1 MENGYYTIMRV
12 TDYGPY
18 ITKIVLPVDG
28 MVESAQVSAKQFC
41 VYSERLDE
49 NGKVLNLPKSWMAQD
64 DKEPSRGYVPMTDVY
79 ASDYDGNKR
88 KIGNCITLCLAYGP
102 MMQLAAA
109 ICAPEGVNV
118 YIKNHFVI
126 TQIAE
131 IITDVGVMTGKVFSL
146 CLGRKQSDLDGWLL
160 GKTEHPI
167 HPLRYGYF
175 VPQSVQEKKPL
186 IVWLHGAGEGGFD
199 TWIPFTGN
207 KVVAMATPEIQK
219 YFGGAYIF
227 APQCETFWMNDGSGQ
242 YGRSGKSMYTEAL
255 FDAIEFFIARHTD
268 IDRDR
273 VLIGGDS
280 NGGFMTMRMIL
291 NYPTYFA
298 AAFPVCEALY
308 DDVITDEEIE
318 KIKHLPIWFTHAK
331 NDPVVNPEETAVPT
345 YHRLK
350 EAGAQ
355 VHFSLWDSIHDIH
368 EGFTGEDEKPYKYN
382 GHFAW
387 IPLFN
392 DDCRLDY
399 NNQPVVVDGREISL
413 LEWLGMQHRRGVNS

>member
-1 MENGYYTIMRV
+1 MGNGYYAIMRV

-18 ITKIVLPVDG
+18 ITKLVLPVDG
-28 MVESAQVSAKQFC
+28 TVKSAQVSTKQFC
-41 VYSERLDE
+41 VYSERLDD
-49 NGKVLNLPKSWMAQD
+49 NGKVLNLPRSWMAPD
-64 DKEPSRGYVPMTDVY
+64 DKEPSCGYVPLTDAY
-79 ASDYDGNKR
+79 ASDRNGNR
-88 KIGNCITLCLAYGP
+88 CEAGNAITLCLAYGP
-102 MMQLAAA
+102 TMQLTAA

-118 YIKNHFVI
+118 YITNHFVI

-131 IITDVGVMTGKVFSL
+131 VKTNMGMMTGTVCNL
-146 CLGRKQSDLDGWLL
+146 CLGRRQPDLDGWLL
-160 GKTEHPI
+160 GRTEHPS

-175 VPQSVQEKKPL
+175 VPQSTQEKKPL

-219 YFGGAYIF
+219 HFGGAYIF
-227 APQCETFWMNDGSGQ
+227 APQCETFWLDDGSGQ

-255 FDAIEFFIARHTD
+255 FDAIEYFVARHAD

-273 VLIGGDS
+273 IYVGGDS

-291 NYPTYFA
+291 DYPAYFA

-308 DDVITDEEIE
+308 DSAIGDEEI
-318 KIKHLPIWFTHAK
+318 KKVKHLPIWFTHAK
-331 NDPVVNPEETAVPT
+331 TDPVVKPEDTVVPT

-350 EAGAQ
+350 AAGAQ
-355 VHFSLWDSIHDIH
+355 IHFTFWDSIHDIH
-368 EGFTGEDEKPYKYN
+368 EGFKGEDGKPYEYN

-387 IPLFN
+387 IPLLN

-399 NNQPVVVDGREISL
+399 DNRPVVVDGREISL
-413 LEWLGMQHRRGVNS
+413 LEWLSMQHR